1 MLYKRPTSAAIELQL
16 SRTILMI
23 FLAINNIFLYLFL
36 GLVDQT
42 HVEVLLTVN
51 NQINENK
58 KSKEQEPLSTTWKTV
73 ASSSCEHH
81 TGKVNITHAL
91 LRPNQMLVSSR
102 ISTTFLTFQVPGPFN
117 GYVPTVDHVLIY
129 ACVFVY
135 ISS

>member
-58 KSKEQEPLSTTWKTV
+58 KSKE
-73 ASSSCEHH
+73 
-81 TGKVNITHAL
+81 
-91 LRPNQMLVSSR
+91 
-102 ISTTFLTFQVPGPFN
+102 
-117 GYVPTVDHVLIY
+117 
-129 ACVFVY
+129 
-135 ISS
+135 